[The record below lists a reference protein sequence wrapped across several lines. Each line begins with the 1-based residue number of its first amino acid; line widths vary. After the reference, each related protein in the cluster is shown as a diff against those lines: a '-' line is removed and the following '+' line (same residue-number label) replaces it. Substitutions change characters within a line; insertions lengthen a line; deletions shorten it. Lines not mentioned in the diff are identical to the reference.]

1 MFGSRRQRGK
11 QARALRIYFATDLH
25 GSDVCFRKFL
35 AAAKVYEADVIILGG
50 DFAGKGLVPVL
61 SQNGSLTAEV
71 RGERVTVPQAEW
83 DRLEAEVNRAGFYPV
98 RMDAGQLAVLNDDPE
113 ALDRLFRAEI
123 AARMQRWCDLA
134 AERLDPRVR
143 CIITPGNDDPVE
155 ADPVLAAHPR
165 VECPELEL
173 CDLGPV
179 SMASLGVVPYT
190 PWDTERECS
199 EEELGKQ
206 ISQMLDQLPEGRNA
220 ILNVHCPPYAS
231 GLDDA
236 PELDATLKPVI
247 RGGRPSIV
255 PVGSHAVRE
264 AIKRYQP
271 VVGLHGHIHESRG
284 AQKIG
289 RTLCVNPGSDYSSG
303 VLRGAVV
310 DIAEDGTC
318 LDFLLTTG

>member
-1 MFGSRRQRGK
+1 MAVFRK
-11 QARALRIYFATDLH
+11 QKTKRALRIFFTTDVH

-35 AAAKVYEADVIILGG
+35 AAAKVYQPDVLLLGG

-61 SQNGSLTAEV
+61 RENGSLRAEV
-71 RGERVTVPQAEW
+71 EGNPVTVDAAEY
-83 DRLEAEVNRAGFYPV
+83 DQLAADINRRGFYAAQ
-98 RMDAGQLAVLNDDPE
+98 MDAAELDGLREDPA
-113 ALDRLFRAEI
+113 ALDRLFRTEI
-123 AARMQRWCDLA
+123 AAQARRWCQLA
-134 AERLDPRVR
+134 AERLDPKIR
-143 CIITPGNDDPVE
+143 CIITPGNDDLVD
-155 ADPVLAAHPR
+155 ADPVYAADER
-165 VECPELEL
+165 VEFPSGVV

-179 SMASLGVVPYT
+179 AMASLGVVPFT
-190 PWDTERECS
+190 PWSTERECS
-199 EEELGKQ
+199 EEDLAKLISELF
-206 ISQMLDQLPEGRNA
+206 DPLPEGRQCIMNF
-220 ILNVHCPPYAS
+220 HCPPYGT

-271 VVGLHGHIHESRG
+271 PVSLHGHIHESRG
-284 AQKIG
+284 VQKIG

-310 DIAEDGTC
+310 DIAEDGSC